1 MQQAVVKVG
10 EWVVT
15 PSINQIARDGR
26 QLILEPRLIDL
37 LLYFT
42 RHPDVVLSRDELIDN
57 VWTRNIVTNHV
68 VTQCVSELRKSLK
81 DGEEASPEYI
91 ITVPKRGYKLTAAVT
106 WLTDEETTQPAKA
119 CELPEPVIVEITPE
133 LLASSAQHSAAPL
146 NQKPLCRSIWV
157 WLLFFLALASCVTMI
172 GLATFRPS
180 TPVAIRQFMLNP
192 RDIDIR
198 FENGSTC
205 SNWASQK
212 AYVVGVSNL
221 MTTSLNTFSTF
232 FVHDKTN
239 YPFHDPSSSGKTLT
253 ISFVNQRH
261 YRAQQCFMS
270 VQLIDNAQHAIMF
283 EKRYF
288 ITSDNQLTVVADL
301 LSTLSSALKE
311 PWPARMTQVLT
322 MSLPSQGIAMQQ
334 FYLAYHMM
342 LNGDIDSLNTASALL
357 NDVVQRWPDY
367 TYAFAEKTLIDLLRH
382 LLQPFDDKKALELDE
397 NIARVNTLPGISE
410 SAIYYQI
417 KTIDLLD
424 KGKVEQAEITINKA
438 IALEMSWMNYV
449 LLGKVYEME
458 GANRLAS
465 DAYITAFNL
474 RPGDNTLYWIKNS
487 IFQTSLENM
496 VPYLAHFIKEA
507 ER

>member
-10 EWVVT
+10 DWLVT
-15 PSINQIARDGR
+15 PSVNQIARDGR

-42 RHPDVVLSRDELIDN
+42 HHPDVVLSRDELIEN

-91 ITVPKRGYKLTAAVT
+91 ITVPKRGYKLTAAVK
-106 WLTDEETTQPAKA
+106 WLTDEEKKGAVTEHT
-119 CELPEPVIVEITPE
+119 LPEPVVVEITPG
-133 LLASSAQHSAAPL
+133 LLNASPQRFAPSL
-146 NQKPLCRSIWV
+146 CQKLLRRSLWV
-157 WLLFFLALASCVTMI
+157 WLLFFLALGSCVTMI
-172 GLATFRPS
+172 GLATLRPGAPL
-180 TPVAIRQFMLNP
+180 TNRQLMLNP

-198 FENGSTC
+198 VENGSAC

-212 AYVVGVSNL
+212 AYVAGVSNL
-221 MTTSLNTFSTF
+221 VTTLLNTFSTF

-239 YPFHDPSSSGKTLT
+239 YPFNDLSSSGKTLT
-253 ISFVNQRH
+253 VSFVNKRH

-270 VQLIDNAQHAIMF
+270 VRLFDNAQQAMMF

-288 ITSDNQLTVVADL
+288 ITNDNQLIIVADL
-301 LSTLSSALKE
+301 LSTLSGALKQT
-311 PWPARMTQVLT
+311 WPAQMTQALT
-322 MSLPSQGIAMQQ
+322 MSLPTQGKAMQQ
-334 FYLAYHMM
+334 YYLAYHAM
-342 LNGDIDSLNTASALL
+342 LNGDIDSLNAASAMLGE
-357 NDVVQRWPDY
+357 VVQRWPDY

-382 LLQPFDDKKALELDE
+382 LLQPFDGQKLTELNQ
-397 NIARVNTLPGISE
+397 NIARVDSLPAITD

-424 KGKVEQAEITINKA
+424 KGKVDQAGIAINKA
-438 IALEMSWMNYV
+438 ISLEMSWMNYIF
-449 LLGKVYEME
+449 LGKVYEME
-458 GANRLAS
+458 GANRLAA

-474 RPGDNTLYWIKNS
+474 RPGNNTLYWIKNS
-487 IFQTSLENM
+487 IFQTSPENIT
-496 VPYLAHFIKEA
+496 PYLARFIESA
-507 ER
+507 EG